1 MFCERLSPQVSRSRP
16 ALASVGVLLALA
28 FLFSGTAQAQL
39 PPSGNAGFCSPTV
52 QANAQQQSKPDG
64 KSSAPYSMRVTVP
77 LVTLDVTVLTENGFF
92 VPDLKKENFRVF
104 EDGVPQTV
112 TGFSEKHS
120 PITAVL
126 LVEYTADT
134 SLQQINALRASY
146 RFTKTLRKDDWAA
159 LLLFDK
165 ELHIAVD
172 FTQDSSAL
180 QEVLSRA
187 YFPLSHE
194 INLFDALNE
203 TLDRLQQVEG
213 RKYVILMASGIDTFS
228 KGDLDD
234 VLKRLETVKDTMIF
248 SIDTGKGLR
257 HLQEDNQMGVF
268 ARMTGGR
275 IFFPV
280 APEEYGDAFHL
291 IGQTIRNRY
300 VLSYRPSNTARNTAW
315 RKIKVTVVNPAQ
327 SQPGS
332 KDDIGR
338 KYQVVAREGYRV
350 RPQ

>member
-1 MFCERLSPQVSRSRP
+1 MLSERFSPQVSRLRP
-16 ALASVGVLLALA
+16 ALARFGLVFSAAL
-28 FLFSGTAQAQL
+28 LFSSIAQAQQ
-39 PPSGNAGFCSPTV
+39 PAGNAAPSS
-52 QANAQQQSKPDG
+52 QAAQPQQSKPDE

-92 VPDLKKENFRVF
+92 VPDLKKENFHVF
-104 EDGVPQTV
+104 EDGAPQTV
-112 TGFSEKHS
+112 TGFSERHN

-126 LVEYTADT
+126 LVEYSADT
-134 SLQQINALRASY
+134 SLQQINTLRASY
-146 RFTKTLRKDDWAA
+146 RFTRTLRNDDWAA

-165 ELHIAVD
+165 HLHIAMD
-172 FTQDSSAL
+172 FTQDPSAL

-187 YFPLSHE
+187 YIPLSRE

-213 RKYVILMASGIDTFS
+213 RKYIILMASGIDTFS
-228 KGDLDD
+228 KAVLDD
-234 VLKRLETVKDTMIF
+234 VLKRLETVKDTIIF
-248 SIDTGKGLR
+248 SIDTGKGLG

-280 APEEYGDAFHL
+280 APEEYGDVFHE

-300 VLSYRPSNTARNTAW
+300 VLSYRPTNNAQDTAW
-315 RKIKVTVVNPAQ
+315 RKIKVTVVNPAE

-332 KDDIGR
+332 KEDIGR